1 MATRPRVQR
10 QVWNSNKLVPVCL
23 TPSYLSLLY
32 NLSKNKCFWIKSVE
46 EYEREYGS
54 AMRAKFSQAH
64 WRLIEGV
71 SVVTI
76 LLVMFHR
83 SVIWAKVCSYIV
95 LRVPII
101 LADFVAKNLSNGCC
115 SQHIFTIIWRPGSSS
130 TNLCFYWKQAAAP
143 QWRML
148 LKSWEYWEAHHTSC
162 HRVESWVLYPDWHS
176 NNSK

>member
-1 MATRPRVQR
+1 MFLKNIIWRIWA
-10 QVWNSNKLVPVCL
+10 WIWVC
-23 TPSYLSLLY
+23 
-32 NLSKNKCFWIKSVE
+32 NACKV
-46 EYEREYGS
+46 
-54 AMRAKFSQAH
+54 FSGTLKKD
-64 WRLIEGV
+64 RRRCLNCNDI
-71 SVVTI
+71 
-76 LLVMFHR
+76 VMFHR
-83 SVIWAKVCSYIV
+83 LVIWTKVCSYIIH
-95 LRVPII
+95 LCTHSVPII